1 MWGILAPMPLA
12 SRPRL
17 VLLEM
22 AAGGGLVAYAFAGVW
37 LPIGVATALVCLVLA
52 LVTVH
57 RRPLYGV
64 IGSWVAMRARR
75 PRGGR
80 RGAPRPRDLH
90 RVVTVPPA
98 GRGAAVGAIQGE
110 TTWSV
115 PLAMPLNGVLND
127 DPSLDLDRVAA
138 LLRIDGVPLASVRVV
153 TVVWPPM
160 PAPDGFAAT
169 GPRPAQRASRHLV
182 LTLDTAYAADVIV
195 ERGGPPAIHQI
206 LRRCVLRA
214 EELLHATGVQVARLS
229 DRAVADAAAGAV
241 GRTATGPDVSL
252 MATGESFGQLEL
264 ADGTARTFVVTGPG
278 ALSLLA
284 ELAQQ
289 VLAPVVATSV
299 VLEPGGPGRTPTV
312 TALMRVSGARDVVAR
327 AVDPLV
333 AAGAALGLR
342 VHPVTGGQLPLFQ
355 ATTLVGVARESAA

>member
-1 MWGILAPMPLA
+1 MPLA

-17 VLLEM
+17 VLLEI
-22 AAGGGLVAYAFAGVW
+22 AVGAGLVAFAFRGAW
-37 LPIGVATALVCLVLA
+37 LPIGVAVAVASVALA

-57 RRPLYGV
+57 RRPLFGV
-64 IGSWVAMRARR
+64 IGSWVGMRTRR
-75 PRGGR
+75 PGPGR
-80 RGAPRPRDLH
+80 RGVVRPRDRYL
-90 RVVTVPPA
+90 VVSVPPA

-115 PLAMPLNGVLND
+115 PLEMPLNGVVND
-127 DPSLDLDRVAA
+127 DASLDLDRVAA

-160 PAPDGFAAT
+160 PAPAGLSGP

-182 LTLDTAYAADVIV
+182 LTLDTAFAADVIV

-214 EELLHATGVQVARLS
+214 EELLNATGVEVARLS
-229 DRAVADAAAGAV
+229 DRAVAVAAAGAV
-241 GRTATGPDVSL
+241 GRTANGPDVSL
-252 MATGESFGQLEL
+252 LATGESFGQVEL
-264 ADGTARTFVVTGPG
+264 ADGTARTFVVTGPD
-278 ALSLLA
+278 ALALLA
-284 ELAQQ
+284 DLAQQ
-289 VLAPVVATSV
+289 VPAPVVATSV

-312 TALMRVSGARDVVAR
+312 TALMRISGAREVVAN

-342 VHPVTGGQLPLFQ
+342 VHPVVGGQLPLFQ